1 MNYFEGLDFYAALF
15 SVLILYIISKS
26 RIRNPRIS
34 ITIVS
39 MLFIVLIYSKSKMQ
53 LVLLMTYLFI
63 EWINIR
69 TYLLFRKKYKRNRLY
84 YYISL
89 FIAMAPLIINKLT
102 EGNLNLF
109 AFLGISYISFKTI
122 GIIIEIYDGLIKE
135 VEFSDYLPFMIF
147 MPTMSSGPIDR
158 FRRFKDDLDH
168 EMGGSEYTELIG
180 TGLFRFTLGY
190 AYKFV
195 ISLFLYKYLQR
206 AMDFTMIKTF
216 AYMYIYGFYL
226 FFDFA
231 GYSLMAV
238 GTANILGINTP
249 MNFNKPFISINIKD
263 FWNRW
268 HMSLSYWF
276 RDFVFSRIVKNI
288 LKKKIFKNMTS
299 IAFTSYI
306 INMFIMGA
314 WHGLTKS
321 YLLYGLYHGLLLA
334 LNELY
339 EQKSSFYKNNKDS
352 LVYRIGS
359 WFITFQLIMFG
370 FFIFSGRFVEVVNH
384 ILENWR

>member
-158 FRRFKDDLDH
+158 FRRFKDDLDY
-168 EMGGSEYTELIG
+168 EMDGSEYTELIG

-352 LVYRIGS
+352 LVYKIGS